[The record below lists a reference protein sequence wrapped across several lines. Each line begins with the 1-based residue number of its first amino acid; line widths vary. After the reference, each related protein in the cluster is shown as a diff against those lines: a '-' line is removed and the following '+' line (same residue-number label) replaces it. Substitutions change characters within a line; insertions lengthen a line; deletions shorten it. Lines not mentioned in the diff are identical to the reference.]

1 MTGLRLFGTQG
12 AGSAAVEALMALLDI
27 PYEYIDAAPWGSG
40 HNVELLRRTNPLGQ
54 VPTLVLADGAVMTES
69 VAILL
74 HVAHQRPEHPVSRA
88 TLSDPE
94 VLRWLLF
101 VATNVYAAVG
111 IRDYPERWVASPPAI
126 DELRDGAVER
136 IKQAWRL
143 LDKHAAG
150 HAYTAGPELSA
161 LDLYVANMSYWH
173 PGRSWFEGHCPRLA
187 TCVAVTE
194 GHPVVSQVWSR
205 HF

>member
-1 MTGLRLFGTQG
+1 MSGLRLFGTQG

-27 PYEYIDAAPWGSG
+27 RYDYIDAAPWGSG
-40 HNVELLRRTNPLGQ
+40 ENVELLRRTNPLGQ
-54 VPTLVLADGAVMTES
+54 VPTLVLSTGAVMTES

-74 HVAHQRPEHPVSRA
+74 YVAQQRPDHPVSRA
-88 TLSDPE
+88 TLCDPQ

-111 IRDYPERWVASPPAI
+111 VRDYPERWVASPPAM

-143 LDKHAAG
+143 INDHASG
-150 HAYTAGPELSA
+150 HAYTVGTELSA
-161 LDLYVANMSYWH
+161 LDLYVANMSHWH
-173 PGRSWFEGHCPRLA
+173 PGRRWFEDHCPRLA
-187 TCVAVTE
+187 TCVASTE
-194 GHPVVSQVWSR
+194 AHAAVNRVWSR